1 MELFQNFI
9 KSEQI
14 NFKLMIFF
22 NSNHEKQMHEF
33 FIKVIIL
40 IIHIVWFLNQ
50 LNFYMIQ
57 LILNLNQNLFIQLS
71 FNIIILNDFYI
82 IL

>member
-1 MELFQNFI
+1 
-9 KSEQI
+9 
-14 NFKLMIFF
+14 
-22 NSNHEKQMHEF
+22 
-33 FIKVIIL
+33 
-40 IIHIVWFLNQ
+40 
-50 LNFYMIQ
+50 MIQ